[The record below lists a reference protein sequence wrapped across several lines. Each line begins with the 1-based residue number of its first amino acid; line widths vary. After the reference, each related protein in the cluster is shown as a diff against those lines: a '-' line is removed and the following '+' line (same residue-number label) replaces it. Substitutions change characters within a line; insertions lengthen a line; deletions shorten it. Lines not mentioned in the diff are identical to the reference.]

1 MFIQEGTRAGLYN
14 LFGCLAVTE
23 VNENAVF
30 NNILNGKSRLKQ
42 YVERLLSSDMHF
54 EQNINFNDILNGIL
68 LLKCALCYKPNGLLI
83 QSVSMGSAS

>member
-30 NNILNGKSRLKQ
+30 NNILNGRSKQ

-83 QSVSMGSAS
+83 PSVSMGSAS